1 MNTERA
7 TTGKASK
14 NSEAAPEYTLKI
26 SRKGRYKLIV
36 MRYKRNKL
44 AMAGMIVFIIM
55 LAAVFSAPLYIDY
68 SRAIT
73 QHIIDAFQ
81 SPGGEY
87 LFGTDQFGRDL
98 FARVIY
104 GGRISLGAGLAT
116 VAISFIGGI
125 VLGGVAGYF
134 GGKIDSIIMRI
145 CDMLMAIPGTM
156 LAMAIVAALGA
167 GLDKLLIS
175 LAIVQIPGSA
185 RMIRAAIM
193 NLRNSEFIEAARC
206 YGTGSARIIFK
217 HLLPNILGPLIVTT
231 FMSLGTVILCIA
243 AMGYLGIG
251 VQAPTPEWGSIISEN
266 QSNIRYY
273 PYLGLIPGLF
283 IMIAVLSL
291 SFIGDGLRDALDP
304 KMKN

>member
-1 MNTERA
+1 M
-7 TTGKASK
+7 
-14 NSEAAPEYTLKI
+14 EAVQTKQAGNGRHGRI
-26 SRKGRYKLIV
+26 SCDAAGRF
-36 MRYKRNKL
+36 RCSP
-44 AMAGMIVFIIM
+44 VF
-55 LAAVFSAPLYIDY
+55 DY
-68 SRAIT
+68 DQAIT
-73 QHIIDAFQ
+73 QHIVDAFTA
-81 SPGGEY
+81 PGGEHI
-87 LFGTDQFGRDL
+87 FGTDQFGRDL

-116 VAISFIGGI
+116 VAISFVGGV

-134 GGKIDSIIMRI
+134 GGKVDNIIMRI

-167 GLDKLLIS
+167 GLDKLLLS

-185 RMIRAAIM
+185 RTIRAAIM

-206 YGTGSARIIFK
+206 YGTRSPRIIFK
-217 HLLPNILGPLIVTT
+217 HLLPNLLGPLIVTT

-283 IMIAVLSL
+283 IMISVLSL

>member
-1 MNTERA
+1 MSTEK
-7 TTGKASK
+7 TTGR
-14 NSEAAPEYTLKI
+14 TFKI
-26 SRKGRYKLIV
+26 DRKGRYKLII

-44 AMAGMIVFIIM
+44 AMLGLFVF
-55 LAAVFSAPLYIDY
+55 LALLVASFAAPFYIDY
-68 SRAIT
+68 SEAIT
-73 QHIIDAFQ
+73 QHISEAFQ
-81 SPGGEY
+81 SPGGDHI
-87 LFGTDQFGRDL
+87 FGTDQFGRDL

-116 VAISFIGGI
+116 VAVTFVGAI
-125 VLGGVAGYF
+125 VLGGVSGYF
-134 GGKIDSIIMRI
+134 GGKVDVIIMRI
-145 CDMLMAIPGTM
+145 CDMMMAIPGTM

-175 LAIVQIPGSA
+175 LAIVQIPSSA
-185 RMIRAAIM
+185 RTVRAAIM
-193 NLRNSEFIEAARC
+193 NYRNAEFIEAARC
-206 YGTGSARIIFK
+206 YGTKNARIIFK

-231 FMSLGTVILCIA
+231 FMKLGTIILCIA

-266 QSNIRYY
+266 QTNIRYY
-273 PYLGLIPGLF
+273 PYLGLIPGCF

-291 SFIGDGLRDALDP
+291 NFIGNGLRDALDP